1 MKLQLFYR
9 KLKISN
15 NQIILFIILYV
26 LILVTTS
33 ISIRQSMYSD
43 SGWGFETL
51 KSMLAGGKFNYLS
64 TVDPINI
71 ANNIESFSSTW
82 TPGQYMFS
90 FLLIKYLHLNL
101 GESLFVIVSIINIIG
116 LFGFYHLFINLTFSK
131 RLALISIVVI
141 ALQRYFSLPF
151 SIYNGGD
158 ALIFGFLPWFILL
171 VIKLTLKS
179 FSGFFTIVT
188 IGLVGFFIKAS
199 FLITL
204 LSLCFYLFLKAVDNS
219 KNDLKKAVAPTAIIA
234 FALLTTLA
242 VCYFTFLNTGIYSEQ
257 RFEFQFNL
265 SNTFYIFS
273 SILNTALSLDDVFNK
288 LFLFPGNT
296 FNLSTIA
303 ITTLI
308 WNICLTILSF
318 VVLKRVY
325 NLKEYKN
332 LRLLSL
338 SFFLVYLLIFLMLWN
353 KKEITSSL
361 EMRHLRPLGLVFIP
375 VIILLIKQN
384 KNKIFVFITCLIVV
398 ISIIYGPVSFLQREV
413 NIYKTNA
420 LGAQGFRHGII
431 DKQTLN
437 YLHKIDE
444 VSNQS
449 TIIYVPSPEIGL
461 EINNARKII
470 SQVDFTSVEGLKNT
484 IYKGTAGK
492 LYLCLQKKFEQ
503 NGKQQA
509 IIESFVDYASSK
521 VIFANDKFNVIELTH

>member
-1 MKLQLFYR
+1 MFSR
-9 KLKISN
+9 DWKISN
-15 NQIILFIILYV
+15 NQIILFIIFYV
-26 LILVTTS
+26 LILVMAA
-33 ISIRQSMYSD
+33 IFIRQSMYSD

-51 KSMLAGGKFNYLS
+51 KSMLAGSKFNYLS
-64 TVDPINI
+64 AVDPHNI
-71 ANNIESFSSTW
+71 AKNKESFSSTW
-82 TPGQYMFS
+82 TPGQYIFS
-90 FLLIKYLHLNL
+90 FSLIKYLHLNL
-101 GESLFVIVSIINIIG
+101 GETLFVIVSIINIIG

-131 RLALISIVVI
+131 RLALISVLVI

-158 ALIFGFLPWFILL
+158 AVIFGFLPWFILAM
-171 VIKLTLKS
+171 IKLNLKS
-179 FSGFFTIVT
+179 FSVFFAIVT
-188 IGLVGFFIKAS
+188 IGLIGFFIKAS
-199 FLITL
+199 SLITL
-204 LSLCFYLFLKAVDNS
+204 FSLCFYLFLKALDNS
-219 KNDLKKAVAPTAIIA
+219 NNDLKKAFAPTAVIA
-234 FALLTTLA
+234 FALITTLA
-242 VCYFTFLNTGIYSEQ
+242 ICYFTFLNNGIYSEQ
-257 RFEFQFNL
+257 RFEFQLNL

-296 FNLSTIA
+296 FSLSTIV
-303 ITTLI
+303 TSTMV
-308 WNICLTILSF
+308 WNICLTVLSLL
-318 VVLKRVY
+318 VVKEVY

-338 SFFLVYLLIFLMLWN
+338 SFFLVYVVVFLMLWN

-384 KNKIFVFITCLIVV
+384 KNKIFTFITCSIVM
-398 ISIIYGPVSFLQREV
+398 ISIIYGPISFLQREL

-420 LGAQGFRHGII
+420 LGVQGFRHGII
-431 DKQTLN
+431 DQQTLN

-444 VSNQS
+444 VSNQG

-470 SQVDFTSVEGLKNT
+470 SQVDFTSVEGLRKT
-484 IYKGTAGK
+484 VYKGKVDK

-509 IIESFVDYASSK
+509 VISSFVDYASAK